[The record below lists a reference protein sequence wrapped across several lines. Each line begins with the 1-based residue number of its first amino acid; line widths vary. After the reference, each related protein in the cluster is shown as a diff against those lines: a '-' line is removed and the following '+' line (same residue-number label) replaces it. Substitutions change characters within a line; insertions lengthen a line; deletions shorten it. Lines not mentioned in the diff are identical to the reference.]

1 MMVTKIASG
10 LGAEVKVLRVVLFM
24 LMAVYWLVV
33 VLSLLFVAK
42 VFPLILEHPSGTS
55 FLNLMGMVRVLF
67 DRVLPGVVY
76 FFIGWGI
83 YRLIALVSHGE
94 PFSSASPRYIRKI
107 GFAVLGL
114 AVVNAVVDAL
124 AWLGWRMDFLSRGFV
139 WALCNLLSTALLG
152 FGFLV
157 IARVLEVGV
166 RLQQDQNLTV

>member
-1 MMVTKIASG
+1 MATKVDSG
-10 LGAEVKVLRVVLFM
+10 LGAEVKALRVVLFV
-24 LMAVYWLVV
+24 LMAVYGLVV

-42 VFPLILEHPSGTS
+42 VFPLIMEHPSGTS
-55 FLNLMGMVRVLF
+55 FLSLMGMVRVLF
-67 DRVLPGVVY
+67 DRVLPGVVF

-94 PFSSASPRYIRKI
+94 AYSSATPRLIRKI

-114 AVVNAVVDAL
+114 AGVNAVVDAL
-124 AWLGWRMDFLSRGFV
+124 AWLTWRMDLFSGGFV

-166 RLQQDQNLTV
+166 GLKQDQDLTV

>member
-1 MMVTKIASG
+1 MATIANSG
-10 LGAEVKVLRVVLFM
+10 LGAEVKALRVVLFM
-24 LMAVYWLVV
+24 LMAVYGLVV

-42 VFPLILEHPSGTS
+42 VFPAIMEQPSGTS

-83 YRLIALVSHGE
+83 YKLITLVSHGE
-94 PFSSASPRYIRKI
+94 SFSPATPRLIRKI

-114 AVVNAVVDAL
+114 AGVNAVVDAL
-124 AWLGWRMDFLSRGFV
+124 AWLTWRMAFFSGGFV
-139 WALCNLLSTALLG
+139 WALCNLLSTVLLG

-157 IARVLEVGV
+157 IASVLEVGV
-166 RLQQDQNLTV
+166 RLKQDQDLTV